1 LDDAIDTATTGARIR
16 AMQTLGVP
24 YEKGYDQIAN
34 RELMAQAEKI
44 SKNLKADKI
53 ETSANR
59 EIVALIA
66 YLQRIG
72 VDIKGEQPLAAK
84 Q

>member
-1 LDDAIDTATTGARIR
+1 
-16 AMQTLGVP
+16 VP

-34 RELMAQAEKI
+34 KELMAQAEKI

-53 ETSANR
+53 ETAPNK
-59 EIVALIA
+59 EIIAMIA

-72 VDIKGEQPLAAK
+72 VDIKGSQPVTAK